1 MIMTFETL
9 QILQRACEHVI
20 MTYFPTNSTRVIR
33 TPEAS
38 TGSRITVP
46 TIIVPQ
52 LFFHRHG
59 QAFHRVS
66 IPSVLSSPLA
76 TSSCDSN
83 RCLLR
88 PPGHTSGT
96 TIGRDSTLRA
106 SAASGGASGA
116 GSGSTRRLS
125 VSACRLNQKNNNNN
139 NNNKKAMKRL

>member
-38 TGSRITVP
+38 TGSRTVP

-116 GSGSTRRLS
+116 GSVSTRRLS
-125 VSACRLNQKNNNNN
+125 VSACRLNQKKNNNN
-139 NNNKKAMKRL
+139 KAMKRL

>member
-38 TGSRITVP
+38 TGSRTVP

-116 GSGSTRRLS
+116 GSSAGSTRRLS
-125 VSACRLNQKNNNNN
+125 VSACRLNQKNNNN
-139 NNNKKAMKRL
+139 KKAMKRL

>member
-1 MIMTFETL
+1 MTFETL

-38 TGSRITVP
+38 TGSRTVP

-116 GSGSTRRLS
+116 GSSAGSTRRLS

-139 NNNKKAMKRL
+139 KKAMKRL